1 MNDKAE
7 NRKMFVVAYCKDKV
21 GEKATQERHTH
32 MQGHMDHIAS
42 IVDHIALA
50 GPMYADDGE
59 TINGSMLVYKTDKIE
74 QAREWLKGDPYY
86 QANIWE
92 SVEIKFIKVALG
104 DQVGGLTW

>member
-21 GEKATQERHTH
+21 GEEATQERHTH
-32 MQGHMDHIAS
+32 MQGHMDHVAS

-59 TINGSMLVYKTDKIE
+59 TINGSMLVYK
-74 QAREWLKGDPYY
+74 L
-86 QANIWE
+86 
-92 SVEIKFIKVALG
+92 IKLTRRVNGSKATLIIKLISGKV
-104 DQVGGLTW
+104 